1 MSRLI
6 ECWTKELGCDAAQVA
21 FELYPEVASL
31 SPEKQEEILDRI
43 EGVMKENRWPPTVE
57 YGQRAYR
64 WLQSSDAVDQAA
76 GEQRAPAAFVP
87 KSAEVEADFYND
99 PSTSAED
106 IKRYLQGKHGAR

>member
-6 ECWTKELGCDAAQVA
+6 ECWTRELGCDAAQVA
-21 FELYPEVASL
+21 FELYPDVVSL

-64 WLQSSDAVDQAA
+64 WLQSSDAVDRAA
-76 GEQRAPAAFVP
+76 GEQPAPAAFTP
-87 KSAEVEADFYND
+87 KSEEVEQDFFND
-99 PSTSAED
+99 PNTTTEQ
-106 IKRYLQGKHGAR
+106 IGRYLQQKHNHR